1 MSHEIYSTHG
11 IIMNIFPEGE
21 ESVIAECLTADLGR
35 IFLHI
40 QGAKKI
46 QNKHRLVVFPFSF
59 VLIDCVQG
67 KQYYRCTGIAEW
79 KSNYKD
85 LIDVSKT
92 RKMFIRQG
100 FSMIQRLVPSGIP
113 IPDVFAAF
121 ESYVSQML
129 NSDLSDEQARILMLV
144 AQLRILGI
152 LGYWNS
158 DWTDNVLNKA
168 GKTFEY
174 VTNNQR
180 SVEKL
185 IERILIDTQMHN
197 RIDV

>member
-1 MSHEIYSTHG
+1 
-11 IIMNIFPEGE
+11 
-21 ESVIAECLTADLGR
+21 
-35 IFLHI
+35 
-40 QGAKKI
+40 
-46 QNKHRLVVFPFSF
+46 
-59 VLIDCVQG
+59 
-67 KQYYRCTGIAEW
+67 
-79 KSNYKD
+79 
-85 LIDVSKT
+85 
-92 RKMFIRQG
+92 MFIRQG

-197 RIDV
+197 RINV